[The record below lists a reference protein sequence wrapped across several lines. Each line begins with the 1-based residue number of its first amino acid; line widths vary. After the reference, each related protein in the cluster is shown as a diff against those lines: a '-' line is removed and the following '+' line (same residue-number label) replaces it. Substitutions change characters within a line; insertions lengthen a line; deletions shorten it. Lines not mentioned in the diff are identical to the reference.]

1 MLTYAHVQAVG
12 VAIGQSLQ
20 EVDHAEVYLFFRD
33 GEHFQKVYVFSICP
47 PHDPWYIEVYVNS
60 ILDFLDDWVYAL
72 LSLRSFFLQ
81 PFRAL
86 LSRLSFSNLRQGVEA
101 SNSSM
106 DYNNYQSYK
115 YDVFISFR
123 GPDTRNTFVDH
134 LYAHLTRK
142 GIFAFKDDKRLE
154 KGESLSPQLLQAIKN
169 SRVSIIVFSER
180 YAESTWCLEE
190 MATIAQCRKDLKQT
204 VFPVFYDIDPSHVR
218 KQTGVYQN
226 AFLLHMNKFKHD
238 HNKVLRWSR
247 AMVDLTEVVGWDV
260 RYKPEFREIK
270 NIVQEVIKLLCH
282 KFSGFAE
289 DLIGIQ
295 PRVEELESLLKL
307 NSKDDEFR
315 AIGIWG
321 MAGIGKTTLASVLYD
336 RVSYQFNASC
346 FIENVSKIYND
357 GGATAVK
364 KQILRQTLDEK
375 NLETYSPSEISGIL
389 HNRLRNRKFLVV
401 LDNVDL
407 LEQVEE
413 LAINPELLGKG
424 SRMIITTRDMHILK
438 VFGAQLSISH
448 DKCLSYDVYEVPLLN
463 NIDARALFYRKAFE
477 GEDPSRRCVKLTPE
491 VLKYAQGL
499 PLAVRVVG
507 SFLCTRNANEWRD
520 ALSRLRKNPDNKVM
534 DVLEVSFEGLH
545 AEEKEIF
552 LHIACFFK
560 GEKEDYVK
568 RILDA
573 CGLHPHIG
581 IPSLIE
587 RSLITIINQEIL
599 MHEMLQELGK
609 KIVRNKFPFQPGSWS
624 RLWLYEDFYSVM
636 RTETGTNNVSA
647 IVLDQNVHIS
657 EHPRLRAEVLS
668 IMRGLKILILY
679 HTNFSGSLTF
689 LSNSLQY
696 LLWYGYPFASL
707 PLNFEPYCLVE
718 LNMPCSSIHRLWD
731 GHKDLSSLKRVDL
744 SNSKY
749 LVETPNFAGS
759 RRLEQLDFTGC
770 VNLSYVHPSIGLL
783 EKLAFLSLE
792 GCSSLVRLVLDGDI
806 TSNLYSLKVLHLSG
820 CSKLETIPNFTGVSN
835 LEYLDIDQCASLSK
849 IDHSIGDLKQLKFLS
864 LRHCTNLVS
873 IPKIVNSMPSI
884 VTIDL
889 CGCLKLENLPLL
901 ANTPMSQ
908 ENIDII
914 TISENFDISISS
926 YDMNFLIFLDLSFC
940 NLSTVPDAIR
950 YLRCLERLN
959 LEGNNFVSLPSS
971 MSRLFSLAYLNLA
984 HCSRL
989 QSLPEL
995 GFCATSTSGGRY
1007 FKMVSGSHD
1016 HRSGFYIFNCPLLEI
1031 AEGHNLALSWLRKL
1045 LKSPCHFRCGLDI
1058 VVPGNTIPQWFPH
1071 QFTANSRIRI
1081 TDCVNEFG
1089 NWLGFSFCVTFVE
1102 YHSTTYGSHYPFS
1115 SQLPYPLYLSFE
1127 SEKMEETFDIP
1138 IRLDLNVVDGS
1149 NAEHLWLIYISRPHC
1164 HFVTTG
1170 AQITFK
1176 AHPGLV
1182 ITRWGLRMVME
1193 HDIDD
1198 NIPFDSWTKG
1208 VHKQEYLGLVHVH
1221 ESSSSSSRPEI
1232 QLPYNWYEAE
1242 EKIKPKVQ
1250 LRYNWHATE
1259 EEENENREVNVKQS
1273 HLSDMGLT
1281 TTDDYHD

>member
-1 MLTYAHVQAVG
+1 MDSNTN
-12 VAIGQSLQ
+12 IS
-20 EVDHAEVYLFFRD
+20 D
-33 GEHFQKVYVFSICP
+33 
-47 PHDPWYIEVYVNS
+47 
-60 ILDFLDDWVYAL
+60 AL
-72 LSLRSFFLQ
+72 LSLRTFVLQ

-134 LYAHLTRK
+134 LYAHLTSK
-142 GIFAFKDDKRLE
+142 GIFTFKDDKRLE

-169 SRVSIIVFSER
+169 SRISIVVFSER

-204 VFPVFYDIDPSHVR
+204 VFPVFYDIDPSLVR
-218 KQTGVYQN
+218 KQTGVYEN
-226 AFLLHMNKFKHD
+226 AFLSHMKKFKHD

-260 RYKPEFREIK
+260 RNKPEFREIK
-270 NIVQEVIKLLCH
+270 NIVQEVIKLLGH

-295 PRVEELESLLKL
+295 PQVEELESLLKL

-346 FIENVSKIYND
+346 FIENVSKIYKD

-364 KQILRQTLDEK
+364 KQILRQTIDEK
-375 NLETYSPSEISGIL
+375 NLETYSPSEISGIV
-389 HNRLRNRKFLVV
+389 HKRLRNRKFLVV

-413 LAINPELLGKG
+413 LTINPELLGKG
-424 SRMIITTRDMHILK
+424 SRMIITTRDMHILR
-438 VFGAQLSISH
+438 VFGARLPISN

-463 NIDARALFYRKAFE
+463 SNDARELFYRNAFKGE
-477 GEDPSRRCVKLTPE
+477 GPSSRCVKLTPE

-507 SFLCTRNANEWRD
+507 SFLCTRNADQWKD

-534 DVLEVSFEGLH
+534 EVLQVSFEGLH
-545 AEEKEIF
+545 SEEKEIF

-587 RSLITIINQEIL
+587 RSLITVINQEIL
-599 MHEMLQELGK
+599 MHEMLQDLGK
-609 KIVRNKFPFQPGSWS
+609 KIVRQQFPFQPGSWS
-624 RLWLYEDFYSVM
+624 RLWLYDDFYSVM
-636 RTETGTNNVSA
+636 MTETGTNNVNA
-647 IVLDQNVHIS
+647 IILDQKVHIS
-657 EHPRLRAEVLS
+657 EHRRLRAEGLS

-679 HTNFSGSLTF
+679 HTNFSGSLNF

-696 LLWYGYPFASL
+696 LLWFSYPFASL

-718 LNMPCSSIHRLWD
+718 LNMPCSSIQRLWD
-731 GHKDLSSLKRVDL
+731 GHKDLPCLKRVDL
-744 SNSKY
+744 SNSKL

-759 RRLEQLDFTGC
+759 RRLERLDFTGC

-792 GCSSLVRLVLDGDI
+792 GCSSLVRLVLDGD
-806 TSNLYSLKVLHLSG
+806 TVFNLYSLKVLHLSG
-820 CSKLETIPNFTGVSN
+820 CSKLETIPDFTGVSN
-835 LEYLDIDQCASLSK
+835 LEYLDIDQCASLST
-849 IDHSIGDLKQLKFLS
+849 IDHSFGDLLQLKFLS

-873 IPKIVNSMPSI
+873 IPKILNSMPSL

-889 CGCLKLENLPLL
+889 CGCLKLENLPLF
-901 ANTPMSQ
+901 ANTSFSEESIDIIFATA
-908 ENIDII
+908 ENIDL
-914 TISENFDISISS
+914 SISS
-926 YDMNFLIFLDLSFC
+926 LNLNFLIFLDLSFC
-940 NLSTVPDAIR
+940 NLSIVPDAIG
-950 YLRCLERLN
+950 YLWHLERLN

-971 MSRLFSLAYLNLA
+971 IGRLSSLAYLNLA

-989 QSLPEL
+989 QYLPEL
-995 GFCATSTSGGRY
+995 QDCATSTSGGRY

-1016 HRSGFYIFNCPLLEI
+1016 HRSGFYFFNCPLLEI
-1031 AEGHNLALSWLRKL
+1031 AEGHKLALLWLRKL

-1081 TDCVNEFG
+1081 TDCVNEFD

-1102 YHSTTYGSHYPFS
+1102 FHSTTSGSHYPFS

-1127 SEKMEETFDIP
+1127 SEQMEETFDIP
-1138 IRLDLNVVDGS
+1138 IRLDRNDVDGS
-1149 NAEHLWLIYISRPHC
+1149 DAEYLWLIYISRSHC

-1182 ITRWGLRMVME
+1182 ITQWGLRMVME
-1193 HDIDD
+1193 HDIID
-1198 NIPFDSWTKG
+1198 PFDLWING
-1208 VHKQEYLGLVHVH
+1208 VHKQEYLGLDHVH
-1221 ESSSSSSRPEI
+1221 ESSSSSRPEI
-1232 QLPYNWYEAE
+1232 QFPYNWYEAVE
-1242 EKIKPKVQ
+1242 EIKPKVQ
-1250 LRYNWHATE
+1250 LRYNWHVTE
-1259 EEENENREVNVKQS
+1259 DEEIENREVNVKQS

-1281 TTDDYHD
+1281 TADDYQDLPQKSLQ

>member
-1 MLTYAHVQAVG
+1 MITILANRKLEEFFVYSFDQFPPQSILQKPNLQMCIHSHFCKLPSNCLMKSQSGTTLLELVALFVELAIDITTIV
-12 VAIGQSLQ
+12 VAIGESLQ
-20 EVDHAEVYLFFRD
+20 EVDHHSEVYLFFRD
-33 GEHFQKVYVFSICP
+33 GEHFQKVYVFIICP
-47 PHDPWYIEVYVNS
+47 PHDPWYVEVYVNS
-60 ILDFLDDWVYAL
+60 IFDFLDDWVYAL

-101 SNSSM
+101 SISSM

-270 NIVQEVIKLLCH
+270 NIVQEVIKLLGH

-289 DLIGIQ
+289 DFIGIQ

-364 KQILRQTLDEK
+364 KQILRQTIDEK
-375 NLETYSPSEISGIL
+375 NLETYSPSEISGIV
-389 HNRLRNRKFLVV
+389 HKRLRNRKFLVV

-424 SRMIITTRDMHILK
+424 SRMIITTRDMHILR

-463 NIDARALFYRKAFE
+463 NNDARALFYRKAFK
-477 GEDPSRRCVKLTPE
+477 GEDPSSRCVKLTPE

-507 SFLCTRNANEWRD
+507 SFLCTRNANQWRD
-520 ALSRLRKNPDNKVM
+520 ALYRLRNNPDNKVM
-534 DVLEVSFEGLH
+534 DVLQVSFEGLH
-545 AEEKEIF
+545 SEEKEIF

-609 KIVRNKFPFQPGSWS
+609 KIVRQQFPFQPGSWS

-636 RTETGTNNVSA
+636 ITETGTNNVSA

-679 HTNFSGSLTF
+679 HTNFSGSLNF

-718 LNMPCSSIHRLWD
+718 LNMPCSSIQRLWD
-731 GHKDLSSLKRVDL
+731 GHKDLPCLKRVDL

-759 RRLEQLDFTGC
+759 RRLERLDFTGC
-770 VNLSYVHPSIGLL
+770 VNL
-783 EKLAFLSLE
+783 
-792 GCSSLVRLVLDGDI
+792 
-806 TSNLYSLKVLHLSG
+806 
-820 CSKLETIPNFTGVSN
+820 
-835 LEYLDIDQCASLSK
+835 
-849 IDHSIGDLKQLKFLS
+849 
-864 LRHCTNLVS
+864 
-873 IPKIVNSMPSI
+873 
-884 VTIDL
+884 
-889 CGCLKLENLPLL
+889 
-901 ANTPMSQ
+901 
-908 ENIDII
+908 
-914 TISENFDISISS
+914 
-926 YDMNFLIFLDLSFC
+926 
-940 NLSTVPDAIR
+940 
-950 YLRCLERLN
+950 
-959 LEGNNFVSLPSS
+959 
-971 MSRLFSLAYLNLA
+971 
-984 HCSRL
+984 SRL

-1102 YHSTTYGSHYPFS
+1102 FHSTTYGSHYPFS

-1127 SEKMEETFDIP
+1127 SEQMEETFEIP

-1208 VHKQEYLGLVHVH
+1208 VHKQDYLGLDHVH
-1221 ESSSSSSRPEI
+1221 ESSSSSSSSSRPEI

-1250 LRYNWHATE
+1250 LRYNWHVTE

-1281 TTDDYHD
+1281 TADDYHDLPQKSLQ